1 MHTYA
6 IKISSNLFDAHK
18 EKYVGCLGTV
28 SSSNLFLV
36 SKPGNGEFCRAKAET
51 AAECEDCGTANWPC
65 GWAEGQLCFFCV
77 WQFGQRATW

>member
-1 MHTYA
+1 MHAYA
-6 IKISSNLFDAHK
+6 NKISSYLFDAHK

-36 SKPGNGEFCRAKAET
+36 SKPGDSEFCRAKAET

-65 GWAEGQLCFFCV
+65 GWAEGQLCCV